1 MNSRNATVAFVS
13 IINYTTYMEREPLLL
28 QSVDLT
34 ADAVVEARRLLA
46 NEPDPKG
53 KALRVYVESGGCSGM
68 QYGLVFD
75 ERREGDHEFDFDG
88 VPVVVDSFSTTYLQ
102 GSVVDFSD
110 DLNDG
115 GFKVMIP
122 GAKTTCGCG
131 KSFEV

>member
-1 MNSRNATVAFVS
+1 MNSRNAAVAFVS
-13 IINYTTYMEREPLLL
+13 TINYTVYMEREPLLL
-28 QSVDLT
+28 EIVDLT

-75 ERREGDHEFDFDG
+75 EQREGDHEFDFDG
-88 VPVVVDSFSTTYLQ
+88 VPVVVDSFSTKYLQ

-115 GFKVMIP
+115 GVKVMIS

>member
-1 MNSRNATVAFVS
+1 
-13 IINYTTYMEREPLLL
+13 METESSLL
-28 QSVDLT
+28 QCIVDLT
-34 ADAVVEARRLLA
+34 ADAVTEARRLLA
-46 NEPDPKG
+46 DEAEPKG

-75 ERREGDHEFDFDG
+75 EQREGDHELDFDG
-88 VPVVVDSFSTTYLQ
+88 VPVVVDSFSAKYLQ

-115 GFKVMIP
+115 GFKVAIP

-131 KSFEV
+131 KSFEA

>member
-1 MNSRNATVAFVS
+1 
-13 IINYTTYMEREPLLL
+13 METESSLL
-28 QSVDLT
+28 QCIGLT
-34 ADAVVEARRLLA
+34 ADAVGEARRLLA
-46 NEPDPKG
+46 NETEPKG

-75 ERREGDHEFDFDG
+75 EQREGDHELDFDG
-88 VPVVVDSFSTTYLQ
+88 VPVVVDSFSAKYLK

-115 GFKVMIP
+115 GFKVTIP

-131 KSFEV
+131 KSFEA

>member
-1 MNSRNATVAFVS
+1 MKTLIS
-13 IINYTTYMEREPLLL
+13 IIVILFAAGCSNEFQRKHGLGN
-28 QSVDLT
+28 
-34 ADAVVEARRLLA
+34 EARRLLA
-46 NEPDPKG
+46 NETEPKG

-75 ERREGDHEFDFDG
+75 EQREGDHELDFDG
-88 VPVVVDSFSTTYLQ
+88 VPVVVDSFSTKYLQ

-131 KSFEV
+131 KSFEA

>member
-13 IINYTTYMEREPLLL
+13 IINYTNYMESDPLLL

>member
-1 MNSRNATVAFVS
+1 MNSRNETVAFVS
-13 IINYTTYMEREPLLL
+13 IINYTNYMESEPLLL

-75 ERREGDHEFDFDG
+75 ERREGDHEFDFGG

>member
-1 MNSRNATVAFVS
+1 
-13 IINYTTYMEREPLLL
+13 MENESSLL
-28 QSVDLT
+28 QCIDLT
-34 ADAVVEARRLLA
+34 ADAVAEARRLLA
-46 NEPDPKG
+46 NETEPKG

-75 ERREGDHEFDFDG
+75 EQREGDHELAFGG
-88 VPVVVDSFSTTYLQ
+88 VPVVVDSFSAKFLQ

-115 GFKVMIP
+115 GCKVMIP

>member
-1 MNSRNATVAFVS
+1 MNTRDAAVAFVLL
-13 IINYTTYMEREPLLL
+13 INYTDHMERESLLL

-34 ADAVVEARRLLA
+34 ADAVAEARRLLA
-46 NEPDPKG
+46 NETEPKG

-75 ERREGDHEFDFDG
+75 EQREGDHELDFDG
-88 VPVVVDSFSTTYLQ
+88 VPVVVDSFSTKYLQ

-115 GFKVMIP
+115 GFKVTIP

-131 KSFEV
+131 KSFEA

>member
-13 IINYTTYMEREPLLL
+13 IINYTSNMEREPLLL

-46 NEPDPKG
+46 NEPDPKDS
-53 KALRVYVESGGCSGM
+53 ALRVYVESGGCSGM

-75 ERREGDHEFDFDG
+75 EQREGDHELDFDG
-88 VPVVVDSFSTTYLQ
+88 VSVVVDSFSAKYLQ

-115 GFKVMIP
+115 GFRVMIP

>member
-13 IINYTTYMEREPLLL
+13 IINYTNYMESEPLLL